1 MKRVPTG
8 ATVGINLLKFPPGF
22 FGDEPFKTP
31 EGRASRNRSKETS
44 KIQQDCGKEGTG
56 FFSGELPNILEMPK
70 LTEINSNLKQFF
82 PEVRVPRL
90 REGDGI
96 I

>member
-1 MKRVPTG
+1 
-8 ATVGINLLKFPPGF
+8 
-22 FGDEPFKTP
+22 
-31 EGRASRNRSKETS
+31 
-44 KIQQDCGKEGTG
+44 
-56 FFSGELPNILEMPK
+56 LEMPK